1 MDITIKN
8 KYKNEISISKNLVE
22 DLINILDK
30 VDCTCV
36 WSEKD
41 QQYIKVNDIPKSIV
55 EELIFKLNT
64 NKLIK

>member
-8 KYKNEISISKNLVE
+8 KNKNEISISKNLVE

>member
-8 KYKNEISISKNLVE
+8 KNKNEISISKNLVE

-64 NKLIK
+64 NKLRA

>member
-41 QQYIKVNDIPKSIV
+41 QQYIKVNDYERDYNDI
-55 EELIFKLNT
+55 L
-64 NKLIK
+64 

>member
-1 MDITIKN
+1 MDIKIKN
-8 KYKNEISISKNLVE
+8 ENKNEISISKNLVE
-22 DLINILDK
+22 ILINILDK

-64 NKLIK
+64 NKLRV

>member
-1 MDITIKN
+1 MDIKIKN
-8 KYKNEISISKNLVE
+8 ENKNEISISKNLVE
-22 DLINILDK
+22 ILINILDK

-64 NKLIK
+64 NKLRA